1 MTPARSRLVPS
12 INLSCMRL
20 ANCLQPGC
28 FGRLHVGR
36 FESRHHAGMISSLV
50 RALISTFKA
59 RRELALENVAL
70 RQQLAVLRRSVKR
83 PRLSKVDRGFWVL
96 LRRIWTDWESVLV
109 IVKPETVI
117 RWHRCGFRRYWTWKS
132 RRRRPGR
139 PGVAPEIR
147 ELIRNMSRAN
157 PLWGAPCVHGELA
170 KLGISISQAAVSKYR
185 VRHRTP
191 PSHTWRSF
199 LDNHA
204 KDLVSLDFFTL
215 PTATFKVLFVFIVLR
230 HDRRRIVHF
239 NVTEHPSAEWT
250 AQQMVDAFPWDTAPR
265 YLVRDRDQTYG
276 AYFDTRVDGLGIE
289 QVLTAPRSPWQNP
302 FVERVIGSIRREC
315 LDHVIVLDERHL
327 KRILVVPS
335 IYSSASP
342 WVGSRPC
349 GAKYSG
355 FCADSKGV

>member
-1 MTPARSRLVPS
+1 MYWQRLGILHARTYLGHHHRRISLSARAVQQRL
-12 INLSCMRL
+12 
-20 ANCLQPGC
+20 
-28 FGRLHVGR
+28 
-36 FESRHHAGMISSLV
+36 
-50 RALISTFKA
+50 
-59 RRELALENVAL
+59 
-70 RQQLAVLRRSVKR
+70 
-83 PRLSKVDRGFWVL
+83 L
-96 LRRIWTDWESVLV
+96 LRRIWTDWESILV
-109 IVKPETVI
+109 IVKPETVV

-157 PLWGAPCVHGELA
+157 PLWGAPRVHGELA
-170 KLGISISQAAVSKYR
+170 KLGISISQAAVSKYM
-185 VRHRTP
+185 VRHRIP

-215 PTATFKVLFVFIVLR
+215 PTATFRVLFVFIVLR
-230 HDRRRIVHF
+230 HDHRRIVHF

-302 FVERVIGSIRREC
+302 FVERMIGSIRREC
-315 LDHVIVLDERHL
+315 LDHVIV
-327 KRILVVPS
+327 P
-335 IYSSASP
+335 ASP
-342 WVGSRPC
+342 CASRSWCDRAHHCLASSERTTTAAIPRS
-349 GAKYSG
+349 A
-355 FCADSKGV
+355 